1 MLKVVSRRTIKP
13 ENLEKVLEMY
23 DEMITETRKEKGCI
37 SYEFFQDINEEN
49 TIAMI
54 EEWEDQE
61 CFDAHAKSPHFERII
76 PQVAELQESS
86 ELRIFRKLK

>member
-13 ENLEKVLEMY
+13 ENLEKVIAMY

-37 SYEFFQDINEEN
+37 SYEFFQDMNEEN

-61 CFDAHAKSPHFERII
+61 CFDAHTQTAHFKKIV
-76 PQVAELQESS
+76 PQVGELQESS
-86 ELRIFRKLK
+86 ELRIFRKLR